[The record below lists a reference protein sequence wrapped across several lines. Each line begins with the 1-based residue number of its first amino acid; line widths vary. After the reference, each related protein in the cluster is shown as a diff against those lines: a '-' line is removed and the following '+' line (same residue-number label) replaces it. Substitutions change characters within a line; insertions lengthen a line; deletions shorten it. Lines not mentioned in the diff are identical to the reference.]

1 MVIHKLDLDDFI
13 ECDFDLLAIHST
25 LASYRMAYLLNQ
37 ALEVNFKNIDK
48 LQNFDFFEYE
58 DLDNQMLWN
67 LIANKGY
74 LKEERL
80 ESAST
85 LFSTTA
91 KARTYL
97 IPEYKKVDFFIKI
110 EKGTYDVQNIIT
122 KINTIP
128 QIITTFAID
137 FESLKSKNN
146 LIFY

>member
-13 ECDFDLLAIHST
+13 ECDFELLAIHST
-25 LASYRMAYLLNQ
+25 LASYRMAYLLNRV
-37 ALEVNFKNIDK
+37 LDVNFKNVDK
-48 LQNFDFFEYE
+48 LHNFDFFEYE
-58 DLDNQMLWN
+58 DVNNQILWN

-74 LKEERL
+74 LKEESM
-80 ESAST
+80 ENTAT

-91 KARTYL
+91 KTRAYL

-110 EKGTYDVQNIIT
+110 EKGTFDVQNIMT

>member
-1 MVIHKLDLDDFI
+1 MVIHKLDLEDFL

-25 LASYRMAYLLNQ
+25 LDSYRMAYLLNQ

-48 LQNFDFFEYE
+48 LHNFDFFEYE
-58 DLDNQMLWN
+58 DVNNQILWN

-74 LKEERL
+74 FKEENL
-80 ESAST
+80 KSTST

-91 KARTYL
+91 RTRAYL
-97 IPEYKKVDFFIKI
+97 IPEHKKVDFFIKI
-110 EKGTYDVQNIIT
+110 EKATYDIQNIMT